1 MDLTLVHGSAKHKID
16 VESTASVED
25 LMEIVDR
32 TTQIPTF
39 NQKLI
44 YKGISLKKDTG
55 MSLHE
60 LGVKNNSKIMVIGQ
74 KHDPAEEAI
83 LKKMQGLQKSAND
96 IREHV
101 KDLRLNLDSVKKGFL
116 EKSLVEKSAEQLKKR
131 LLSCTEKG
139 MKSIE
144 VLDEI
149 ELHERHKDARAKR
162 KQIINEIQAILDDC
176 DKLADEIK
184 SLVD

>member
-1 MDLTLVHGSAKHKID
+1 MTHGSAKHKINI
-16 VESTASVED
+16 EPSASVQD
-25 LMEIVDR
+25 LMEIVDER
-32 TTQIPTF
+32 TQIPAF

-44 YKGISLKKDTG
+44 YKGLSLTKDVGTL
-55 MSLHE
+55 LHE

-83 LKKMQGLQKSAND
+83 LKKMQSVQKSAKD
-96 IREHV
+96 IQEHV
-101 KDLRLNLDSVKKGFL
+101 TDLRLNLDSVKKGFL
-116 EKSLVEKSAEQLKKR
+116 EKPLVEKSAEQLKKR

-139 MKSIE
+139 MKCIE

-149 ELHERHKDARAKR
+149 ELHERHKDARTKR
-162 KQIINEIQAILDDC
+162 KKIIDEIQSILDDC

-184 SLVD
+184 SMVE